1 VTSSTPADAATGRRT
16 GILSPDYL
24 ATTVGMFGLIAFVAF
39 EAMAVT
45 TVMPSVA
52 RDLDGFALYAL
63 SFAAPLASGVVG
75 MVGAGMWSDR
85 TGPGGP
91 LLSSMALFSL
101 GLLVCGTA
109 PTMEVLIAGRVLQGL
124 GGGALTVGLYVVVGL
139 VYPSLLQPAIFASFA
154 AAWVLPALFGP
165 GLAALVASA
174 FGWRWVFTGTIAL
187 VVIALLLIAPALRRM
202 EPHPE
207 GTSTPVSRLGWA
219 VVGAVAVLTLE
230 LLGSASGPAV
240 VGALSSLLLVFVALA
255 RMLPAGTLTGR
266 RGLPAVVATRGLL
279 SAGFFCAEA
288 YIVYVLQDRWD
299 LSVGQAGIALT
310 LVGVVWAS
318 SSQVQSR
325 LGTRITHE
333 RAMQVGT
340 AVVLAGIAGLVLTVA
355 LRVAGG
361 DLSALLPVAAYV
373 LAGAGMGFAYP
384 RTGVA
389 MLAESTDRDRG
400 FNSSALSIADSLGAA
415 LALAVTGVAFAAA
428 ERGGAD
434 PFLVVYVL
442 ACGVGVLG
450 VLAAVRT
457 RH

>member
-1 VTSSTPADAATGRRT
+1 VISSTSTGAASGRRA
-16 GILSPDYL
+16 GILSQAYL

-45 TVMPSVA
+45 TVMPTVA

-85 TGPGGP
+85 TGPVGP

-174 FGWRWVFTGTIAL
+174 VGWRWVFLGTIAL
-187 VVIALLLIAPALRRM
+187 VVVALLLIAPALRRM

-219 VVGAVAVLTLE
+219 VVGAVAVLALE
-230 LLGSASGPAV
+230 LLGSASGLAV
-240 VGALSSLLLVFVALA
+240 AGALGSLVLVFLALS

-288 YIVYVLQDRWD
+288 YVVYLLQDRWA
-299 LSVGQAGIALT
+299 LTVGQAGIALT
-310 LVGVVWAS
+310 LVGVVWAA

-340 AVVLAGIAGLVLTVA
+340 AVVLIGIVGLVLTVA

-361 DLSALLPVAAYV
+361 DLPAVLPVAAYV

-415 LALAVTGVAFAAA
+415 LALSVTGVAFAAA
-428 ERGGAD
+428 ERAGAD
-434 PFLVVYVL
+434 PFLVVYAL
-442 ACGVGVLG
+442 AAGVGVLG

-457 RH
+457 RS